1 MEQVHALGDVHV
13 GETVVHHISEKNDCV
28 WTFTPGDAPRFAQI
42 HIDED
47 PGHGPE
53 ERATPR
59 VRPFIEDLW
68 IGDEE
73 NVSRC
78 LFISLMSTRVSQPA
92 RRQAPVVDM

>member
-1 MEQVHALGDVHV
+1 VGQVHALGDRHF
-13 GETVVHHISEKNDCV
+13 GETVVHHISEKDDGV
-28 WTFTPGDAPRFAQI
+28 WTFALRDTPRFAQI

-59 VRPFIEDLW
+59 VRPLIEDLW

-78 LFISLMSTRVSQPA
+78 LSISLMCQPESV
-92 RRQAPVVDM
+92 RDKDT